1 LSTPRIARV
10 TKEITFSVDPYS
22 SGVFNLLKLK
32 KGKLVKVVSETND
45 PRIQISFTENVES
58 NMMLEKT
65 VQERIF
71 KEYFEIVPDPF
82 EKKEV
87 SKKHDLKKN
96 NKFNTLFKKEEEV

>member
-10 TKEITFSVDPYS
+10 TKEITFSADSFS
-22 SGVFNLLKLK
+22 SAIFNLLRLK

-71 KEYFEIVPDPF
+71 KEYFEFVEDSF
-82 EKKEV
+82 
-87 SKKHDLKKN
+87 SKKICTCQKDK
-96 NKFNTLFKKEEEV
+96 